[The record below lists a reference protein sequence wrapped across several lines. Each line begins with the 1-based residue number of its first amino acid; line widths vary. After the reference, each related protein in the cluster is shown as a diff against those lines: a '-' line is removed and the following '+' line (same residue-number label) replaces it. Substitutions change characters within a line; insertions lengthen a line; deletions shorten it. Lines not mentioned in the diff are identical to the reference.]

1 MTNKLTVLAGL
12 LCLLECCS
20 PNAHKKSPSEQINI
34 SIRKSSIPRSV
45 SFSEAIKEI
54 RIVPLET
61 TTGCLLQRVV
71 QVDEAGG
78 KIFVFDQDVTR
89 GLFVFDREGKF
100 LYRFGNKGKG
110 PGEFTGLTTFTFSKD
125 LNTIYF
131 CAAEQKKLIAYDIAG
146 KWIEDIPLSIFYGD
160 LQFLS
165 NNQYVMSLQRGSY
178 FRIGELK
185 SNSYRD
191 TIKFS
196 SGISS
201 YGGRQLFKTTDEG
214 YLYSATSSDTVY
226 SVSSHAIFPKYCFDF
241 GPNKCTA
248 EEQWS
253 AWEKYKNPYPPNK
266 LILGGPY
273 LETNDWFMFRILGEA
288 SSGYY
293 RYMVMIRNT
302 ITGDIQQ
309 IGTDDILFSSA
320 EQAISLTNQ
329 NEFVTALDVGHLI
342 EKRDSILNHN
352 QFEYPSG
359 MQERIKKLSQ
369 DDNPVLVFFTLK

>member
-1 MTNKLTVLAGL
+1 M
-12 LCLLECCS
+12 
-20 PNAHKKSPSEQINI
+20 
-34 SIRKSSIPRSV
+34 PRSV
-45 SFSEAIKEI
+45 RFSETIKEI

-61 TTGCLLQRVV
+61 NPYCLLQRVV
-71 QVDEAGG
+71 QVDEADG
-78 KIFVFDQDVTR
+78 KIFVFDQDATR
-89 GLFVFDREGKF
+89 GLFVFDRQGKF
-100 LYRFGNKGKG
+100 LFRFGNKGKG

-125 LNTIYF
+125 LRTIYL
-131 CAAEQKKLIAYDIAG
+131 CAPEQKKLIAYDNNG

-201 YGGRQLFKTTDEG
+201 YGGRQLFKTTGDY

-226 SVSSHAIFPKYCFDF
+226 SVSSHAIYPKYCFDF

-248 EEQWS
+248 EEQWT

-273 LETNDWFMFRILGEA
+273 LEKNDWFMFRILGEA

-293 RYMVMIRNT
+293 RYMVMIQNT
-302 ITGDIQQ
+302 KTGDIQQ
-309 IGTDDILFSSA
+309 VVKDDILFSSA
-320 EQAISLTNQ
+320 EQAINLTNQ
-329 NEFVTALDVGHLI
+329 TEFVTALDVGHLI
-342 EKRDSILNHN
+342 EKRDSILINRKYN
-352 QFEYPSG
+352 YPSG

-369 DDNPVLVFFTLK
+369 DDNPVLVFFTLR